1 MPELRVVAVSNDGTR
16 LVLKAADSTE
26 YTLPIDERLRA
37 AVRGDR
43 PRLGQIE
50 IEVESHLRPRDI
62 QARIRAGATAEEVAQ
77 LAGIPVDRVRRFE
90 GPVLAERAFMAER
103 ARKTPVRRPG
113 ENAGPQLGEAVQERL
128 LLRGAEKDTVQW
140 DSWRRDDGTWEVLLV
155 YRVAGEP
162 HSASWTYDP
171 PRRLVQAVDDEA
183 RSLIGESDDLAA
195 PEPSFPFVPRI
206 ARLPRDR
213 PLDRARGTSRP
224 SLPPLRARRGDRASE
239 RDSLTSLLEAVPSFR
254 GDMVVPG
261 TALRARTAGG
271 ARRANRRR
279 RSPRPPRPRP
289 VPPTRTSSCPAR
301 SAATATGSSAP
312 PTARPR
318 RTASVRAA
326 ARRSRAGTR
335 SCSARGARS
344 RSSGLRQS
352 DRSHATV
359 SPVSACCRLAT
370 VRRRQVGIVRC
381 GPVSFRRGP
390 GARATATGGRAPR
403 RPGGPASEDHS
414 DHEPTYRAAGM
425 PATASAS
432 TSWAPE
438 TPEPQ

>member
-113 ENAGPQLGEAVQERL
+113 ENSGPPLGEAVQERL
-128 LLRGAEKDTVQW
+128 LVRGVDKDTVQW

-183 RSLIGESDDLAA
+183 RMLIGESDDLAA

-213 PLDRARGTSRP
+213 PLDRPTDRERP
-224 SLPPLRARRGDRASE
+224 SLPAQASEPAEEITGE

-254 GDMVVPG
+254 GDLVVPE
-261 TALRARTAGG
+261 L
-271 ARRANRRR
+271 
-279 RSPRPPRPRP
+279 
-289 VPPTRTSSCPAR
+289 
-301 SAATATGSSAP
+301 
-312 PTARPR
+312 
-318 RTASVRAA
+318 
-326 ARRSRAGTR
+326 
-335 SCSARGARS
+335 
-344 RSSGLRQS
+344 
-352 DRSHATV
+352 
-359 SPVSACCRLAT
+359 
-370 VRRRQVGIVRC
+370 
-381 GPVSFRRGP
+381 
-390 GARATATGGRAPR
+390 
-403 RPGGPASEDHS
+403 PASEPEE
-414 DHEPTYRAAGM
+414 EPVAEPEAEEPPAPAASAGSAYADVLMPRSVGSHRDRLVGATDRQAEADGVRPGRRAAV
-425 PATASAS
+425 P
-432 TSWAPE
+432 SWDE
-438 TPEPQ
+438 IVFGTRRKKQE

>member
-16 LVLKAADSTE
+16 LVLKAADATE

-155 YRVAGEP
+155 YCVAGEP

-171 PRRLVQAVDDEA
+171 PRRLVQAVDEEA
-183 RSLIGESDDLAA
+183 RSLIGESEDLGA

-213 PLDRARGTSRP
+213 PLDRALDRP
-224 SLPPLRARRGDRASE
+224 SLPPAEPTEEAVAE

-254 GDMVVPG
+254 GDMVVPERPSE
-261 TALRARTAGG
+261 TASIEEPPALEEEPEVEEPPAPAASAGSAYADVLMPRSVASHRDRLIG
-271 ARRANRRR
+271 ATDRQAEADGVRPGRRAA
-279 RSPRPPRPRP
+279 
-289 VPPTRTSSCPAR
+289 VPSWDEI
-301 SAATATGSSAP
+301 
-312 PTARPR
+312 
-318 RTASVRAA
+318 VF
-326 ARRSRAGTR
+326 GTR
-335 SCSARGARS
+335 RKK
-344 RSSGLRQS
+344 Q
-352 DRSHATV
+352 
-359 SPVSACCRLAT
+359 
-370 VRRRQVGIVRC
+370 
-381 GPVSFRRGP
+381 
-390 GARATATGGRAPR
+390 
-403 RPGGPASEDHS
+403 E
-414 DHEPTYRAAGM
+414 
-425 PATASAS
+425 
-432 TSWAPE
+432 
-438 TPEPQ
+438 

>member
-77 LAGIPVDRVRRFE
+77 MAGIPVDRVRRFE

-128 LLRGAEKDTVQW
+128 LLRGADKDTVQW

-155 YRVAGEP
+155 YLVAGEP

-213 PLDRARGTSRP
+213 PLDRALDRP
-224 SLPPLRARRGDRASE
+224 SLPTQPSEPTEESTGERE

-254 GDMVVPG
+254 GDMVVPERP
-261 TALRARTAGG
+261 AEPAPEEPDEQEPAAEEPPAPAASAGSAYADVLMPRSVGSHRDRLVG
-271 ARRANRRR
+271 ATDRQAEADGVRPGRRAA
-279 RSPRPPRPRP
+279 
-289 VPPTRTSSCPAR
+289 VPSWDEI
-301 SAATATGSSAP
+301 
-312 PTARPR
+312 
-318 RTASVRAA
+318 VF
-326 ARRSRAGTR
+326 GTR
-335 SCSARGARS
+335 RKK
-344 RSSGLRQS
+344 Q
-352 DRSHATV
+352 
-359 SPVSACCRLAT
+359 
-370 VRRRQVGIVRC
+370 
-381 GPVSFRRGP
+381 
-390 GARATATGGRAPR
+390 
-403 RPGGPASEDHS
+403 E
-414 DHEPTYRAAGM
+414 
-425 PATASAS
+425 
-432 TSWAPE
+432 
-438 TPEPQ
+438 

>member
-37 AVRGDR
+37 AVRNDR
-43 PRLGQIE
+43 ARLGQIE

-62 QARIRAGATAEEVAQ
+62 QARIRAGASAEEVAQ
-77 LAGIPVDRVRRFE
+77 IAGIPVDRVRRFE

-113 ENAGPQLGEAVQERL
+113 ENTGPQLGEAVQERL

-183 RSLIGESDDLAA
+183 RSLIGETDDLAA

-213 PLDRARGTSRP
+213 PLDRALDRQIERP
-224 SLPPLRARRGDRASE
+224 AC
-239 RDSLTSLLEAVPSFR
+239 
-254 GDMVVPG
+254 
-261 TALRARTAGG
+261 
-271 ARRANRRR
+271 RRR
-279 RSPRPPRPRP
+279 RPEPAEEAGERARLADQPAGGGAELPRRHGRARSGPAPPRAAGDEPVAGARGRGAAGSRGLGRRGFGVRGRADAALGRP
-289 VPPTRTSSCPAR
+289 
-301 SAATATGSSAP
+301 ATATG
-312 PTARPR
+312 
-318 RTASVRAA
+318 
-326 ARRSRAGTR
+326 
-335 SCSARGARS
+335 
-344 RSSGLRQS
+344 
-352 DRSHATV
+352 
-359 SPVSACCRLAT
+359 
-370 VRRRQVGIVRC
+370 
-381 GPVSFRRGP
+381 
-390 GARATATGGRAPR
+390 
-403 RPGGPASEDHS
+403 
-414 DHEPTYRAAGM
+414 
-425 PATASAS
+425 
-432 TSWAPE
+432 
-438 TPEPQ
+438 

>member
-62 QARIRAGATAEEVAQ
+62 QARIRAGASAEEVAS

-113 ENAGPQLGEAVQERL
+113 ENTGPQLGEAVSERL
-128 LLRGAEKDTVQW
+128 LLRGADKETVQW

-155 YRVAGEP
+155 YCVATEP

-183 RSLIGESDDLAA
+183 RSLIGETDDIAA

-213 PLDRARGTSRP
+213 PALDRPLDRALDRQLDRP
-224 SLPPLRARRGDRASE
+224 SGPPPPEPAEENTATAATAAVSEAE

-254 GDMVVPG
+254 GDMIVPERPALPTTDLPPAEEDEQDPEAEEPPAASAGAGSAYADVLMPRSVASHRDRLTG
-261 TALRARTAGG
+261 TTDRQAEADGVRPG
-271 ARRANRRR
+271 RRAA
-279 RSPRPPRPRP
+279 
-289 VPPTRTSSCPAR
+289 VPSWDEI
-301 SAATATGSSAP
+301 
-312 PTARPR
+312 
-318 RTASVRAA
+318 VF
-326 ARRSRAGTR
+326 GTR
-335 SCSARGARS
+335 RKK
-344 RSSGLRQS
+344 Q
-352 DRSHATV
+352 
-359 SPVSACCRLAT
+359 
-370 VRRRQVGIVRC
+370 
-381 GPVSFRRGP
+381 
-390 GARATATGGRAPR
+390 
-403 RPGGPASEDHS
+403 E
-414 DHEPTYRAAGM
+414 
-425 PATASAS
+425 
-432 TSWAPE
+432 
-438 TPEPQ
+438 

>member
-62 QARIRAGATAEEVAQ
+62 QARIRAGASAEEVAQ

-128 LLRGAEKDTVQW
+128 VLRGADRETIQW

-155 YRVAGEP
+155 YLVAGEP

-183 RSLIGESDDLAA
+183 RSLIGETDDIAA

-213 PLDRARGTSRP
+213 PLDRALDRQLERP
-224 SLPPLRARRGDRASE
+224 APPAPAPEITEESPTAVSAAE
-239 RDSLTSLLEAVPSFR
+239 RDSLTSLLEAVPSYR
-254 GDMVVPG
+254 GDIVVPERPTVPAPEPITDEPEPAEAEEPPAPAASAGAGSAYADVLMPRSVAGHRDRLTG
-261 TALRARTAGG
+261 TTDRQAEADGVRPG
-271 ARRANRRR
+271 RRAA
-279 RSPRPPRPRP
+279 
-289 VPPTRTSSCPAR
+289 VPSWDEI
-301 SAATATGSSAP
+301 
-312 PTARPR
+312 
-318 RTASVRAA
+318 VF
-326 ARRSRAGTR
+326 GTR
-335 SCSARGARS
+335 RKK
-344 RSSGLRQS
+344 Q
-352 DRSHATV
+352 D
-359 SPVSACCRLAT
+359 
-370 VRRRQVGIVRC
+370 
-381 GPVSFRRGP
+381 
-390 GARATATGGRAPR
+390 
-403 RPGGPASEDHS
+403 
-414 DHEPTYRAAGM
+414 
-425 PATASAS
+425 
-432 TSWAPE
+432 
-438 TPEPQ
+438 

>member
-77 LAGIPVDRVRRFE
+77 MAGIPVDRVRRFE

-113 ENAGPQLGEAVQERL
+113 ENSGPPLGEAVQERL
-128 LLRGAEKDTVQW
+128 TLRGAEKDTVQW

-195 PEPSFPFVPRI
+195 TPEPSFPFVPRI

-213 PLDRARGTSRP
+213 PLDRPGDRERQ
-224 SLPPLRARRGDRASE
+224 SLPPGQDSASDEESALTATGE

-254 GDMVVPG
+254 GDLVVPERVPEPAAEEPDG
-261 TALRARTAGG
+261 EPEAEEPPAPAASAGSAYADVLMPRAVTSHRDRLVGSTDRQAEADGVRPG
-271 ARRANRRR
+271 RRAA
-279 RSPRPPRPRP
+279 
-289 VPPTRTSSCPAR
+289 VPSWDEI
-301 SAATATGSSAP
+301 
-312 PTARPR
+312 
-318 RTASVRAA
+318 VF
-326 ARRSRAGTR
+326 GTR
-335 SCSARGARS
+335 RKK
-344 RSSGLRQS
+344 Q
-352 DRSHATV
+352 
-359 SPVSACCRLAT
+359 
-370 VRRRQVGIVRC
+370 
-381 GPVSFRRGP
+381 
-390 GARATATGGRAPR
+390 
-403 RPGGPASEDHS
+403 E
-414 DHEPTYRAAGM
+414 
-425 PATASAS
+425 
-432 TSWAPE
+432 
-438 TPEPQ
+438 

>member
-77 LAGIPVDRVRRFE
+77 MAGIPVDRVRRFE

-113 ENAGPQLGEAVQERL
+113 ENSGPLLGEAVQERL

-183 RSLIGESDDLAA
+183 RSLIGESDDLGA

-213 PLDRARGTSRP
+213 ALAGSLDRERDRERP
-224 SLPPLRARRGDRASE
+224 GLPAPAPEPVEETTATASSE

-254 GDMVVPG
+254 GDLVVPERPAEA
-261 TALRARTAGG
+261 TEEPDDDEPAVEEPPAPAASAGSAYADVLMPRSVGSHRDRLIG
-271 ARRANRRR
+271 ATDRQAEADGVRPGRRAA
-279 RSPRPPRPRP
+279 
-289 VPPTRTSSCPAR
+289 VPSWDEI
-301 SAATATGSSAP
+301 
-312 PTARPR
+312 
-318 RTASVRAA
+318 VF
-326 ARRSRAGTR
+326 GTR
-335 SCSARGARS
+335 RKK
-344 RSSGLRQS
+344 Q
-352 DRSHATV
+352 
-359 SPVSACCRLAT
+359 
-370 VRRRQVGIVRC
+370 
-381 GPVSFRRGP
+381 
-390 GARATATGGRAPR
+390 
-403 RPGGPASEDHS
+403 E
-414 DHEPTYRAAGM
+414 
-425 PATASAS
+425 
-432 TSWAPE
+432 
-438 TPEPQ
+438 

>member
-1 MPELRVVAVSNDGTR
+1 MTSAGTTREVPMPELRVVAVSNDGTR

-37 AVRGDR
+37 AVRNDR
-43 PRLGQIE
+43 ARLGQIE

-62 QARIRAGATAEEVAQ
+62 QARIRAGASAEEVAQ

-113 ENAGPQLGEAVQERL
+113 ENTGNGPQLGEAVQERL
-128 LLRGAEKDTVQW
+128 LLRGAEKDAVQW

-183 RSLIGESDDLAA
+183 RSLIGETDDLPST

-213 PLDRARGTSRP
+213 PLDRALDRQ
-224 SLPPLRARRGDRASE
+224 LPAVAAAPAPEPEDE

-254 GDMVVPG
+254 GDLVVPERPAPVESTEETEAEEPPAAAAASAGSAYADVLMPRTVAGHRERLTG
-261 TALRARTAGG
+261 TTDRQAEADGVRPG
-271 ARRANRRR
+271 RRAA
-279 RSPRPPRPRP
+279 
-289 VPPTRTSSCPAR
+289 VPSWDEI
-301 SAATATGSSAP
+301 
-312 PTARPR
+312 
-318 RTASVRAA
+318 VF
-326 ARRSRAGTR
+326 GTR
-335 SCSARGARS
+335 RKK
-344 RSSGLRQS
+344 Q
-352 DRSHATV
+352 
-359 SPVSACCRLAT
+359 
-370 VRRRQVGIVRC
+370 
-381 GPVSFRRGP
+381 
-390 GARATATGGRAPR
+390 
-403 RPGGPASEDHS
+403 E
-414 DHEPTYRAAGM
+414 
-425 PATASAS
+425 
-432 TSWAPE
+432 
-438 TPEPQ
+438 

>member
-77 LAGIPVDRVRRFE
+77 MAGIPVDRVRRFE

-113 ENAGPQLGEAVQERL
+113 ENSGPPLGEAVQERL
-128 LLRGAEKDTVQW
+128 LLRGADKDTAQW

-155 YRVAGEP
+155 YLVAGEP

-171 PRRLVQAVDDEA
+171 PRRLVQAVDEEA
-183 RSLIGESDDLAA
+183 RALIGESDDLAA

-213 PLDRARGTSRP
+213 PLDRTLDREQRERP
-224 SLPPLRARRGDRASE
+224 SLPPPPSEPDEETAVTASAERE

-254 GDMVVPG
+254 GDLVVPE
-261 TALRARTAGG
+261 RAPEPVEEPVEESEVEEPVAPAASAGSAYADVLMPRSVASHRDRLTG
-271 ARRANRRR
+271 STDRQAEADGVRPGRRAA
-279 RSPRPPRPRP
+279 
-289 VPPTRTSSCPAR
+289 VPSWDEI
-301 SAATATGSSAP
+301 
-312 PTARPR
+312 
-318 RTASVRAA
+318 VF
-326 ARRSRAGTR
+326 GTR
-335 SCSARGARS
+335 RKK
-344 RSSGLRQS
+344 Q
-352 DRSHATV
+352 
-359 SPVSACCRLAT
+359 
-370 VRRRQVGIVRC
+370 
-381 GPVSFRRGP
+381 
-390 GARATATGGRAPR
+390 
-403 RPGGPASEDHS
+403 E
-414 DHEPTYRAAGM
+414 
-425 PATASAS
+425 
-432 TSWAPE
+432 
-438 TPEPQ
+438 

>member
-62 QARIRAGATAEEVAQ
+62 QARIRAGASAEEVAS

-113 ENAGPQLGEAVQERL
+113 ENTGPQLGEAVSERL
-128 LLRGAEKDTVQW
+128 LLRGADKETVQW

-155 YRVAGEP
+155 YRVATEP

-183 RSLIGESDDLAA
+183 RSLIGETDDIAA

-213 PLDRARGTSRP
+213 PSLDRPLDRALDRQLERP
-224 SLPPLRARRGDRASE
+224 AVPLPPEPSEEGTATAATASVSESE

-254 GDMVVPG
+254 GDMIVPERPALPATDLPPVEEPEQDPEAEEPPAASAGAGAAYADVLMPRSVASHRDRLTG
-261 TALRARTAGG
+261 TTDRQAEADGVRPG
-271 ARRANRRR
+271 RRAA
-279 RSPRPPRPRP
+279 
-289 VPPTRTSSCPAR
+289 VPSWDEI
-301 SAATATGSSAP
+301 
-312 PTARPR
+312 
-318 RTASVRAA
+318 VF
-326 ARRSRAGTR
+326 GTR
-335 SCSARGARS
+335 RKK
-344 RSSGLRQS
+344 Q
-352 DRSHATV
+352 
-359 SPVSACCRLAT
+359 
-370 VRRRQVGIVRC
+370 
-381 GPVSFRRGP
+381 
-390 GARATATGGRAPR
+390 
-403 RPGGPASEDHS
+403 E
-414 DHEPTYRAAGM
+414 
-425 PATASAS
+425 
-432 TSWAPE
+432 
-438 TPEPQ
+438 

>member
-16 LVLKAADSTE
+16 LVLKAADATE

-62 QARIRAGATAEEVAQ
+62 QARIRAGASAEEVAH

-113 ENAGPQLGEAVQERL
+113 ENSGPPLGESVQERL
-128 LLRGAEKDTVQW
+128 TLRGVEKDTVQW

-195 PEPSFPFVPRI
+195 PEPSLPFVPRI

-213 PLDRARGTSRP
+213 GMDRALDRQTERP
-224 SLPPLRARRGDRASE
+224 VLPAQPSEPLEETVGE

-254 GDMVVPG
+254 GDLVVPERP
-261 TALRARTAGG
+261 APESPEESPEEPAAEEPPAPAASAGSAYADVLMPRSVTSHRDRLIG
-271 ARRANRRR
+271 ATDRQAEADGVRPGRRAA
-279 RSPRPPRPRP
+279 
-289 VPPTRTSSCPAR
+289 VPSWDEI
-301 SAATATGSSAP
+301 
-312 PTARPR
+312 
-318 RTASVRAA
+318 VF
-326 ARRSRAGTR
+326 GTR
-335 SCSARGARS
+335 RKK
-344 RSSGLRQS
+344 Q
-352 DRSHATV
+352 D
-359 SPVSACCRLAT
+359 
-370 VRRRQVGIVRC
+370 
-381 GPVSFRRGP
+381 
-390 GARATATGGRAPR
+390 
-403 RPGGPASEDHS
+403 
-414 DHEPTYRAAGM
+414 
-425 PATASAS
+425 
-432 TSWAPE
+432 
-438 TPEPQ
+438 

>member
-37 AVRGDR
+37 AVRNDR
-43 PRLGQIE
+43 ARLGQIE

-62 QARIRAGATAEEVAQ
+62 QARIRAGASAEEVAQ

-113 ENAGPQLGEAVQERL
+113 ENTGPQLGEAVQERL
-128 LLRGAEKDTVQW
+128 LLRGADKETVQW

-171 PRRLVQAVDDEA
+171 PRLLVQAVDDEA
-183 RSLIGESDDLAA
+183 RSLIGETDDVAA

-213 PLDRARGTSRP
+213 PLDRALDRQMERP
-224 SLPPLRARRGDRASE
+224 APPPPPEPDEHIVTASASE

-254 GDMVVPG
+254 GDMVVPERPAPPEPPTTTPAAQEPEADEPPAAAASAGAGSAYADVLMPRAVVSHRDRLTG
-261 TALRARTAGG
+261 TTDRQAEADGVRPG
-271 ARRANRRR
+271 RRAA
-279 RSPRPPRPRP
+279 
-289 VPPTRTSSCPAR
+289 VPSWDEI
-301 SAATATGSSAP
+301 
-312 PTARPR
+312 
-318 RTASVRAA
+318 VF
-326 ARRSRAGTR
+326 GTR
-335 SCSARGARS
+335 RKK
-344 RSSGLRQS
+344 Q
-352 DRSHATV
+352 D
-359 SPVSACCRLAT
+359 
-370 VRRRQVGIVRC
+370 
-381 GPVSFRRGP
+381 
-390 GARATATGGRAPR
+390 
-403 RPGGPASEDHS
+403 
-414 DHEPTYRAAGM
+414 
-425 PATASAS
+425 
-432 TSWAPE
+432 
-438 TPEPQ
+438 

>member
-113 ENAGPQLGEAVQERL
+113 ENSGPLLGEAVQERL
-128 LLRGAEKDTVQW
+128 LLRGADKDTVQW

-171 PRRLVQAVDDEA
+171 PRRLVQAVDEEA
-183 RSLIGESDDLAA
+183 RSLIGESDDLAV

-213 PLDRARGTSRP
+213 GMDRALERVDRERP
-224 SLPPLRARRGDRASE
+224 GLPAQASEPDEESTGE

-254 GDMVVPG
+254 GDLVVPDRP
-261 TALRARTAGG
+261 AEI
-271 ARRANRRR
+271 
-279 RSPRPPRPRP
+279 SPEEPPEEI
-289 VPPTRTSSCPAR
+289 A
-301 SAATATGSSAP
+301 
-312 PTARPR
+312 
-318 RTASVRAA
+318 
-326 ARRSRAGTR
+326 
-335 SCSARGARS
+335 
-344 RSSGLRQS
+344 
-352 DRSHATV
+352 
-359 SPVSACCRLAT
+359 
-370 VRRRQVGIVRC
+370 
-381 GPVSFRRGP
+381 
-390 GARATATGGRAPR
+390 
-403 RPGGPASEDHS
+403 EE
-414 DHEPTYRAAGM
+414 EP
-425 PATASAS
+425 PATAASAGSAYADVLMPRSVGSHRDRLIGS
-432 TSWAPE
+432 TDRQAEADGVRPGRRAAVPSWDE
-438 TPEPQ
+438 IVFGTRRKKQE

>member
-62 QARIRAGATAEEVAQ
+62 QARIRAGASAEEVAQ

-128 LLRGAEKDTVQW
+128 LLRGAEKDSVQW

-155 YRVAGEP
+155 YLVAGEP
-162 HSASWTYDP
+162 HAASWTYDP

-183 RSLIGESDDLAA
+183 RSLIGESDDITT

-213 PLDRARGTSRP
+213 PLDRALDRQSERP
-224 SLPPLRARRGDRASE
+224 GLPAEPGDEGAGD

-254 GDMVVPG
+254 GDMVVPERPA
-261 TALRARTAGG
+261 TTERPPEEPETEPEPEEPPAPAASAGSAYADVLMPRSVTSHRDRLVG
-271 ARRANRRR
+271 ATDRQAEADGVRPGRRAA
-279 RSPRPPRPRP
+279 
-289 VPPTRTSSCPAR
+289 VPSWDEI
-301 SAATATGSSAP
+301 
-312 PTARPR
+312 
-318 RTASVRAA
+318 VF
-326 ARRSRAGTR
+326 GTR
-335 SCSARGARS
+335 RKK
-344 RSSGLRQS
+344 Q
-352 DRSHATV
+352 D
-359 SPVSACCRLAT
+359 
-370 VRRRQVGIVRC
+370 
-381 GPVSFRRGP
+381 
-390 GARATATGGRAPR
+390 
-403 RPGGPASEDHS
+403 
-414 DHEPTYRAAGM
+414 
-425 PATASAS
+425 
-432 TSWAPE
+432 
-438 TPEPQ
+438 

>member
-37 AVRGDR
+37 AVRNDR
-43 PRLGQIE
+43 ARLGQIE

-62 QARIRAGATAEEVAQ
+62 QARIRAGASAEEVAQ
-77 LAGIPVDRVRRFE
+77 FAGIPVDRVRRFE

-113 ENAGPQLGEAVQERL
+113 ENTGPQLGEAVQERL
-128 LLRGAEKDTVQW
+128 LLRGADKETVQW

-183 RSLIGESDDLAA
+183 RSLIGETDEVAA

-213 PLDRARGTSRP
+213 PLDRALDRQIERP
-224 SLPPLRARRGDRASE
+224 APPPPPEPEERIAGVTASE

-254 GDMVVPG
+254 GDMVVPERPAPPEPPAIEPAEREPEAEEPPAASAGAGSAYADVLMPRAVAGHRDRLTG
-261 TALRARTAGG
+261 TTDRQAEADGVRPG
-271 ARRANRRR
+271 RRAA
-279 RSPRPPRPRP
+279 
-289 VPPTRTSSCPAR
+289 VPSWDEI
-301 SAATATGSSAP
+301 
-312 PTARPR
+312 
-318 RTASVRAA
+318 VF
-326 ARRSRAGTR
+326 GTR
-335 SCSARGARS
+335 RKK
-344 RSSGLRQS
+344 Q
-352 DRSHATV
+352 D
-359 SPVSACCRLAT
+359 
-370 VRRRQVGIVRC
+370 
-381 GPVSFRRGP
+381 
-390 GARATATGGRAPR
+390 
-403 RPGGPASEDHS
+403 
-414 DHEPTYRAAGM
+414 
-425 PATASAS
+425 
-432 TSWAPE
+432 
-438 TPEPQ
+438 

>member
-113 ENAGPQLGEAVQERL
+113 ENSGPLLGETVQERL

-171 PRRLVQAVDDEA
+171 PRRLVQAVDEEA
-183 RSLIGESDDLAA
+183 RSLIGESDDLAV

-206 ARLPRDR
+206 ARLPRER
-213 PLDRARGTSRP
+213 SMDRALERIDRERP
-224 SLPPLRARRGDRASE
+224 GLPAQPSEPDEDDADE

-254 GDMVVPG
+254 GDLVVPERP
-261 TALRARTAGG
+261 AEPSEEPDDEPVAEEPPAPAASAGSAYADVLMPRSVSSHRDRLVG
-271 ARRANRRR
+271 ATDRQAEADGVRPGRRAA
-279 RSPRPPRPRP
+279 
-289 VPPTRTSSCPAR
+289 VPSWDEI
-301 SAATATGSSAP
+301 
-312 PTARPR
+312 
-318 RTASVRAA
+318 VF
-326 ARRSRAGTR
+326 GTR
-335 SCSARGARS
+335 RKK
-344 RSSGLRQS
+344 Q
-352 DRSHATV
+352 
-359 SPVSACCRLAT
+359 
-370 VRRRQVGIVRC
+370 
-381 GPVSFRRGP
+381 
-390 GARATATGGRAPR
+390 
-403 RPGGPASEDHS
+403 E
-414 DHEPTYRAAGM
+414 
-425 PATASAS
+425 
-432 TSWAPE
+432 
-438 TPEPQ
+438 

>member
-16 LVLKAADSTE
+16 LVLKAADATE

-113 ENAGPQLGEAVQERL
+113 ENAAGPQLGEAVQERL
-128 LLRGAEKDTVQW
+128 LLRGADKDTVQW

-155 YRVAGEP
+155 YMVAGEP

-171 PRRLVQAVDDEA
+171 PRRLVQAVDEEA
-183 RSLIGESDDLAA
+183 RSLIGESEDLAA

-206 ARLPRDR
+206 ARLPRER
-213 PLDRARGTSRP
+213 SMDRALETARP
-224 SLPPLRARRGDRASE
+224 SLPAQAAEPAEEPTEE

-254 GDMVVPG
+254 GDLVVPERPSEPE
-261 TALRARTAGG
+261 TEEPPAEPVAEEPPAPAASAGSAYADVLMPRSVGSHRDRLIG
-271 ARRANRRR
+271 ATDRQAEADGVRPGRRAA
-279 RSPRPPRPRP
+279 
-289 VPPTRTSSCPAR
+289 VPSWDEI
-301 SAATATGSSAP
+301 
-312 PTARPR
+312 
-318 RTASVRAA
+318 VF
-326 ARRSRAGTR
+326 GTR
-335 SCSARGARS
+335 RKK
-344 RSSGLRQS
+344 Q
-352 DRSHATV
+352 
-359 SPVSACCRLAT
+359 
-370 VRRRQVGIVRC
+370 
-381 GPVSFRRGP
+381 
-390 GARATATGGRAPR
+390 
-403 RPGGPASEDHS
+403 E
-414 DHEPTYRAAGM
+414 
-425 PATASAS
+425 
-432 TSWAPE
+432 
-438 TPEPQ
+438 

>member
-113 ENAGPQLGEAVQERL
+113 ENTGPPLGEAVQERL
-128 LLRGAEKDTVQW
+128 LLRGADKDTVQW

-162 HSASWTYDP
+162 HTASWTYDP
-171 PRRLVQAVDDEA
+171 PRRLVTAVDDEA
-183 RSLIGESDDLAA
+183 RSLIGESDDLGPA
-195 PEPSFPFVPRI
+195 EPAHPFVPRI

-213 PLDRARGTSRP
+213 DRDRDRD
-224 SLPPLRARRGDRASE
+224 RGDRPE
-239 RDSLTSLLEAVPSFR
+239 RAVVPAQAQPSDPVEESGDSLTSLLEAVPSFR
-254 GDMVVPG
+254 GDLVVPERPG
-261 TALRARTAGG
+261 DGADGPDTEPDVEEPPAASAGAGSAYADVLMPRAVSSHRDRLIG
-271 ARRANRRR
+271 ATDRQAEADGVRPGRRAA
-279 RSPRPPRPRP
+279 
-289 VPPTRTSSCPAR
+289 VPSWDEI
-301 SAATATGSSAP
+301 
-312 PTARPR
+312 
-318 RTASVRAA
+318 VF
-326 ARRSRAGTR
+326 GTR
-335 SCSARGARS
+335 RKKN
-344 RSSGLRQS
+344 
-352 DRSHATV
+352 
-359 SPVSACCRLAT
+359 
-370 VRRRQVGIVRC
+370 
-381 GPVSFRRGP
+381 
-390 GARATATGGRAPR
+390 
-403 RPGGPASEDHS
+403 SE
-414 DHEPTYRAAGM
+414 
-425 PATASAS
+425 
-432 TSWAPE
+432 
-438 TPEPQ
+438 